1 MRMQTKYGDLIC
13 EFSKK
18 RYAKDKHEME
28 KQIAR
33 AEKLLKNPGSIK
45 RGKFISSEGQSYK
58 LNKSLID
65 KTTLLLGIKGYFTN
79 LSCSE
84 VSDQLIIEHY
94 HNLWQVEHAFR
105 ISKSDLQIR
114 LIYHYKQQMIETHIL
129 ICFMALSVCKYMEL
143 KTGKSTNAILKLLKS
158 VTDAI
163 IADKISGAKFILRLP
178 ISNEISEAFK
188 KNGNKPLI

>member
-94 HNLWQVEHAFR
+94 HNLCRSNMH
-105 ISKSDLQIR
+105 
-114 LIYHYKQQMIETHIL
+114 
-129 ICFMALSVCKYMEL
+129 SVFLKVICKYAL
-143 KTGKSTNAILKLLKS
+143 YIITNN
-158 VTDAI
+158 
-163 IADKISGAKFILRLP
+163 R
-178 ISNEISEAFK
+178 
-188 KNGNKPLI
+188 